1 MKQIGKMLVNIDIII
16 SCIALLALIYVTFS
30 NVILRYFFN
39 APYQWGEEVQMIFIV
54 WAIWFGG
61 SAAFRTG
68 DQICVDMVLGLLP
81 SKVRSIVNVV
91 IYVTSVLLL
100 AFLCR
105 QGIAYVIQLANTNR
119 VTETLHI
126 SRALI
131 YSCIPVSCLC
141 MIGNMTYTFV
151 VDMRKAVKR

>member
-1 MKQIGKMLVNIDIII
+1 MKKVKKILINMDLII

-39 APYQWGEEVQMIFIV
+39 APYQWGEEVQMILIV

-68 DQICVDMVLGLLP
+68 DQICVDMILGLLP
-81 SKVRSIVNVV
+81 KKIRTVVNII
-91 IYVTSVLLL
+91 IYVISTLLL
-100 AFLCR
+100 AFLGW
-105 QGIAYVIQLANTNR
+105 QGIAYVMQLANTNR

-131 YSCIPVSCLC
+131 YSCMPISCFW
-141 MIGNMTYTFV
+141 MIGNMTYAFWA
-151 VDMRKAVKR
+151 DMKKAVKR